1 MAIASG
7 EDPKVYVAS
16 HTSVAEGYHTS
27 AAAWALAQE
36 RGIDMPITEQ
46 VFHVLHE
53 GRPLLD
59 AIKALVTRAHKEEL
73 VGIRS

>member
-1 MAIASG
+1 MRAAIMSACPCS
-7 EDPKVYVAS
+7 
-16 HTSVAEGYHTS
+16 SVACWANSS

-53 GRPLLD
+53 GRPLLE
-59 AIKALVTRAHKEEL
+59 AIKLLVTRAQKEEL
-73 VGIRS
+73 VGIR